1 LKTIEQIEATIAEFD
16 ARLEAAL
23 APFRDAV
30 ERLKDIPGVSD
41 NVAQTLIAEIG
52 ADMSAFPTDGH
63 LVSWAGMCPRL
74 DESAGRKR
82 SRRLRKGAP
91 WLKPV
96 LVQAALA
103 ATKVKKSS
111 LRARYFSL
119 KPRLGH
125 KKAIVTVAAAM
136 LRIAYHML
144 KDGTFYQDLGP
155 DYRGHKNPHRAAQN
169 LAKRIRALGFEVDL
183 KIAA

>member
-1 LKTIEQIEATIAEFD
+1 MT
-16 ARLEAAL
+16 
-23 APFRDAV
+23 
-30 ERLKDIPGVSD
+30 
-41 NVAQTLIAEIG
+41 
-52 ADMSAFPTDGH
+52 AFPTADH

-82 SRRLRKGAP
+82 SKRLRKGAP

-103 ATKVKKSS
+103 AIKVKNSS
-111 LRARYFSL
+111 LRSRYLSL

-125 KKAIVTVAAAM
+125 KKAIIAVAAAM

-155 DYRGHKNPHRAAQN
+155 DYRGHNNPQRAAQN
-169 LAKRIRALGFEVDL
+169 LAKRIRALGYDVEL
-183 KIAA
+183 KKAA

>member
-1 LKTIEQIEATIAEFD
+1 
-16 ARLEAAL
+16 
-23 APFRDAV
+23 
-30 ERLKDIPGVSD
+30 
-41 NVAQTLIAEIG
+41 
-52 ADMSAFPTDGH
+52 
-63 LVSWAGMCPRL
+63 MCPRL

-82 SRRLRKGAP
+82 SSRLRKGAP

-125 KKAIVTVAAAM
+125 KKAIFAVAAAM
-136 LRIAYHML
+136 LRIVYPML
-144 KDGTFYQDLGP
+144 KDGAFHQDLGP
-155 DYRGHKNPHRAAQN
+155 DYRRPKNPQRTAQN
-169 LAKRIRALGFEVDL
+169 LAKRIRALGYEVEF
-183 KIAA
+183 KKAA